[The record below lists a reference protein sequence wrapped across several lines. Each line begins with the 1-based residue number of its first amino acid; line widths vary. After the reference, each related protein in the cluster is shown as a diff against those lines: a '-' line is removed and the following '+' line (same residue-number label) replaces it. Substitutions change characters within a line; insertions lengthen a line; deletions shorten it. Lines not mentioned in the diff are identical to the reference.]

1 MTKRPA
7 ATREITVGKIA
18 KRIQEADEDIA
29 SVINRIRSW
38 TKEGVLKPIDDKAP
52 GTGQKLRYPERAVVD
67 AAILSQIAEHYGLW
81 ANKMAA
87 GVTDALDLTVRQ
99 LVKSKYVTEQGQ
111 IIYLFIW
118 AEGTGAKRRI
128 KSNVQWIDDPEL
140 SRRPKDGLPKRSIE
154 MPESD
159 DGLWIN
165 LTRLFSR
172 LGVPFKDYEELEEF
186 FKMFPQARRIGR
198 A

>member
-7 ATREITVGKIA
+7 STGEITVGEIA
-18 KRIQEADEDIA
+18 KRIQREGEDIA
-29 SVINRIRSW
+29 SLVNRIRSW
-38 TKEGVLKPIDDKAP
+38 GKENVIEPIDDKGP
-52 GTGQKLRYPERAVVD
+52 GTGQKLRYPERTIVD
-67 AAILSQIAEHYGLW
+67 AAILSQIADHYGLW
-81 ANKMAA
+81 ASKIAA
-87 GVTDALDLTVRQ
+87 GVTDALNLAVRQ
-99 LVKSKYVTEQGQ
+99 LVKSRYVTEQGQ

-128 KSNVQWIDDPEL
+128 KSDVQWVDDPEL
-140 SRRPKDGLPKRSIE
+140 SRRPKDGLPKRSIK

-172 LGVPFKDYEELEEF
+172 LGIPFKNYEELEEF
-186 FKMFPQARRIGR
+186 FKMYPQARRIGR